1 MKDKFANIKEQS
13 KDITILMCLL
23 IAAVLLF
30 KFLIYVSQPSDEYID
45 KQKDKLVQQINH
57 SNYIITKSSYEK
69 KLVEELLK
77 ENNKEIIEEQKNI
90 RYRPSTANLKF
101 WEMRPEWK
109 IPYKE
114 KELDNKSIKTPNMQ

>member
-109 IPYKE
+109 ITYKE